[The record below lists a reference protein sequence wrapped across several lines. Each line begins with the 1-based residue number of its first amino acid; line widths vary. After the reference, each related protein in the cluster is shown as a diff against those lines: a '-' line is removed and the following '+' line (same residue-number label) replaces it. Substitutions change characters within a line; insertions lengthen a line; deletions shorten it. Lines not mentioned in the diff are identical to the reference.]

1 MKTFKTIRMGF
12 LAAAAAL
19 VCFSSCSSDD
29 DQQSGGN
36 PAPQRE
42 SLVVLTINTGKM
54 MSRAATTTPLT
65 DSEKHIED
73 LTVGI
78 FDKAGNKRV
87 VRSFKAAELVSVPGT
102 SKAEVKIFATDLTIE
117 DEVVVVANTN
127 EKKAALEQAATK
139 DAFNQVTLESATAVK
154 QKLNANK
161 DNNLLPKYGETK
173 LTQGN
178 LPTTFKA
185 DVKVKN
191 LVSRV
196 TLNDLKVELAQAG
209 AGFELT
215 DIYLTHLPKDF
226 AFSPTGWVDGL
237 TNAKTDFIHGI
248 LSKEDGAAESNVD
261 LHKAVTTAG
270 EQSFLYTTPNKTQTG
285 NNTRLVL
292 KGKFTPGTGANAE
305 VVYYALPLN
314 VAIVDGAYD
323 SADGEAMVF
332 ATSPGKNYKCNVTIK
347 KKGSTDPWDATQP
360 QVAEINVEAQNWVDV
375 LQDTTFQ

>member
-19 VCFSSCSSDD
+19 VCFSSCSTDD

-54 MSRAATTTPLT
+54 MSRAASTTTLLT
-65 DSEKHIED
+65 DNEKHIED

-78 FDKAGNKRV
+78 FDKTGNKRI
-87 VRSFKAAELVSVPGT
+87 VRSFKAAELVTTPGS
-102 SKAEVKIFATDLTIE
+102 SKAEVKIFATDLTIT

-127 EKKAALEQAATK
+127 EKQKDLEAAANK
-139 DAFNQVTLESATAVK
+139 DAFNKVTLASATAVK
-154 QKLNANK
+154 QNSK
-161 DNNLLPKYGETK
+161 LLPKYGETK
-173 LTQGN
+173 LTNGGT
-178 LPTTFKA
+178 PTTFKA

-196 TLNDLKVELAQAG
+196 TLNDLKMEFAAAG

-226 AFSPTGWVDGL
+226 AYSKTGWVDGL

-248 LSKEDGAAESNVD
+248 LSKEDGDTNSNGD
-261 LHKAVTTAG
+261 LHKAVTAAG
-270 EQSFLYTTPNKTQTG
+270 ENSFLYTTPNK
-285 NNTRLVL
+285 V
-292 KGKFTPGTGANAE
+292 
-305 VVYYALPLN
+305 
-314 VAIVDGAYD
+314 
-323 SADGEAMVF
+323 
-332 ATSPGKNYKCNVTIK
+332 
-347 KKGSTDPWDATQP
+347 
-360 QVAEINVEAQNWVDV
+360 
-375 LQDTTFQ
+375 